1 MSTPPG
7 FWAKPTC
14 IFPKFPKRSAFPITI
29 TFQEFSKSIS
39 NLLRE
44 KNKSIKT
51 ITLKYKTSSFEN
63 HTRSKTLKD
72 YVNEEEDIIKVA
84 NEILNEEE
92 FFEDIRL
99 IGLSVSSFKEN
110 LEEQISLF

>member
-1 MSTPPG
+1 MERKYFKIDTED
-7 FWAKPTC
+7 KEELL
-14 IFPKFPKRSAFPITI
+14 KYL
-29 TFQEFSKSIS
+29 QDFSKSIC

-63 HTRSKTLKD
+63 HTRSKTLND
-72 YVNEEEDIIKVA
+72 YINRKKIYIKVA

-92 FFEDIRL
+92 VFM
-99 IGLSVSSFKEN
+99 KT
-110 LEEQISLF
+110 